1 MISPFAPVSLE
12 SNFFKIAK
20 HQELAERLQDFFKD
34 PKNNYLWGIHVHR
47 QLAAVELK
55 YTKSINLRVP
65 RPPSMIKTTH
75 EYNQVMD
82 IVDFKL
88 KNEIAIFLELCNWI
102 DLTLNSVGAKKV
114 TLGRIFF
121 SKLAAQQQVDT
132 HIDQGAYF
140 DYYDRFHFIVNAEHN
155 EFIVRDDHLSFDDGD
170 FYWINNHV
178 PHSLINNSTNE
189 RIIVIVDARLE

>member
-20 HQELAERLQDFFKD
+20 HQELAARLQDFFKD

-82 IVDFKL
+82 IVDFS
-88 KNEIAIFLELCNWI
+88 
-102 DLTLNSVGAKKV
+102 SVILV
-114 TLGRIFF
+114 L
-121 SKLAAQQQVDT
+121 L
-132 HIDQGAYF
+132 
-140 DYYDRFHFIVNAEHN
+140 
-155 EFIVRDDHLSFDDGD
+155 
-170 FYWINNHV
+170 
-178 PHSLINNSTNE
+178 
-189 RIIVIVDARLE
+189 